1 MTDEELKIAQV
12 TARLAGKKY
21 IVVPYKG
28 KFCVLNAHKGNLLNG
43 PRGDGYGVTEARALE
58 GTYNDLWRFQES

>member
-21 IVVPYKG
+21 IVVPYND
-28 KFCVLNAHKGNLLNG
+28 KFCLLNTRTG
-43 PRGDGYGVTEARALE
+43 GQLAGRGDGFDAAEAHALE
-58 GTYNDLWRFQES
+58 QTCNELWRFQEP